1 MAVVIRDR
9 RVLIQHRYRRST
21 GMVYEFPGGSI
32 GAGESP
38 ELAAKRELMEETSLV
53 VQAEPLACYSY
64 DNELGG
70 RIHFVVFDVSYDAEP
85 LATDSTRQQ
94 TFHWCRL
101 AEICLEDSYKAD
113 TVFIDSHLVRY
124 IE

>member
-1 MAVVIRDR
+1 
-9 RVLIQHRYRRST
+9 
-21 GMVYEFPGGSI
+21 MVHEFPGGSI

-53 VQAEPLACYSY
+53 VEAGPVVCCTYN
-64 DNELGG
+64 NELGG
-70 RIHFVVFDVSYDAEP
+70 RIHFVVFDVPHDCEP
-85 LATDSTRQQ
+85 LGTDSTRQQ

-101 AEICLEDSYKAD
+101 VDICLEDFYKAD
-113 TVFIDSHLVRY
+113 TEFIDSHLVRY